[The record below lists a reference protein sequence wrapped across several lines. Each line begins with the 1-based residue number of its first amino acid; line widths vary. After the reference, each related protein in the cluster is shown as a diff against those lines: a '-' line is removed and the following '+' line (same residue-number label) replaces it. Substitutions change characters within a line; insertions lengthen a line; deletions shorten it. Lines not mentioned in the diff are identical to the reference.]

1 MFHVKQ
7 GGGRRVTGDARRAPA
22 VRRQRLRDDLDVELA
37 ALGLHIGPA
46 VLERC
51 LDYWDML
58 CSTVSRLNVIS
69 RNALSQGP
77 VRHIGDSLAALVH
90 WLPDAPSRLLDV
102 GSGGGLPGIPLTIAR
117 PRLETTLLEA
127 RERKADWLTSI
138 TAKLG
143 LADRITV
150 VTGRVEQQSPED
162 LQGFDI
168 ITARAVA
175 APVRLLEWVLPGL
188 NAEARL
194 LLWHS
199 DGQREEILNAIDQWR
214 GEATFELKNTL
225 SYKFSTIR
233 FSSNIS
239 GVREVH

>member
-1 MFHVKQ
+1 M
-7 GGGRRVTGDARRAPA
+7 TGDAGRAP
-22 VRRQRLRDDLDVELA
+22 VVCRQRFRDDLAAELA

-46 VLERC
+46 VLDKC

-58 CSTVSRLNVIS
+58 CWAASRINVIS
-69 RNALSQGP
+69 QKALSQGP
-77 VRHIGDSLAALVH
+77 VRHIGDALAALVH
-90 WLPDAPSRLLDV
+90 WLPNAPSRLLDV

-127 RERKADWLTSI
+127 REKKADWLTSI
-138 TAKLG
+138 VPKLG
-143 LADRITV
+143 LAERITV
-150 VTGRVEQQSPED
+150 VTGRVEQQSFEE

-168 ITARAVA
+168 VTARAVA
-175 APVRLLEWVLPGL
+175 APERLLKWILPRL
-188 NAEARL
+188 SAEARL

-199 DGQREEILNAIDQWR
+199 DSQREEILNAIKRWR
-214 GEATFELKNTL
+214 GGGTFELEYTL
-225 SYKFSTIR
+225 SYIFGTIR